1 MKIKNKKI
9 TLTQIMYG
17 SIITFLIIFG
27 IVIIAYIYLKLDSF
41 FTNIQEITSEKEVLA
56 VKNETLFHLNSRK
69 FTLEDYSEKTLIIQ
83 AVMHPDENFANIKDL
98 FDELKIFK
106 KKYRLSLTDFEGE
119 TIYSNYNDFS
129 IDYKSSELVQNLL
142 LDKKKQELSEIEI
155 FKENDTYF
163 WRLVSVVYYNKNI
176 EGALILEMPINEPF
190 IHDSHLSE
198 LSNGVS
204 VDLIFKNNIIA
215 SFGKI
220 ENGLTKT
227 VRLSKDISLTFNF
240 DDSFYQEMRAEI
252 IYEILIILVFIS
264 ILFIFIQIFF
274 SKIFFIEPIHRLKKM
289 MSNFINGKKVD
300 IIENHQEIFE
310 LSELTKDF
318 LFMIESV
325 ETREYLLNESNKEIT
340 EKNQDL
346 IKALTDVQ
354 TIQAKLIQQEKLA
367 GIGQLAAGVAHELNN
382 PIGFVSGNF
391 TALNK
396 YFIIITNFFKFLDK
410 RLSNKD
416 EKDEHSTLTINELKS
431 IIEEYKEENNFEF
444 ILSDINDFISINIYQ

>member
-1 MKIKNKKI
+1 LNVNEISFDNLTVFVRPFSIFPNDAIILFLKIKS
-9 TLTQIMYG
+9 TLTP
-17 SIITFLIIFG
+17 L
-27 IVIIAYIYLKLDSF
+27 L
-41 FTNIQEITSEKEVLA
+41 
-56 VKNETLFHLNSRK
+56 
-69 FTLEDYSEKTLIIQ
+69 
-83 AVMHPDENFANIKDL
+83 
-98 FDELKIFK
+98 
-106 KKYRLSLTDFEGE
+106 
-119 TIYSNYNDFS
+119 
-129 IDYKSSELVQNLL
+129 SSERW
-142 LDKKKQELSEIEI
+142 LS
-155 FKENDTYF
+155 
-163 WRLVSVVYYNKNI
+163 W
-176 EGALILEMPINEPF
+176 
-190 IHDSHLSE
+190 
-198 LSNGVS
+198 
-204 VDLIFKNNIIA
+204 
-215 SFGKI
+215 
-220 ENGLTKT
+220 
-227 VRLSKDISLTFNF
+227 
-240 DDSFYQEMRAEI
+240 
-252 IYEILIILVFIS
+252 
-264 ILFIFIQIFF
+264 
-274 SKIFFIEPIHRLKKM
+274 
-289 MSNFINGKKVD
+289 INGKKVD

-444 ILSDINDFISINIYQ
+444 ILSDINDLFEESEDGLDRVSKIVSNLRTFSRIDSVNKHERYNLNEGIKSTLSVAKNEYKYISVIELDLNHDLPIIETNASEINQVLLNIIINAAQSFKSKSDIEENIIKIKTFSNDSHIICEISDTGSGIEDKYINKIFEPFFTTKEIGKGTGLGLNISYDIIVNKNKGLLDVETVLGKGTTFVIKLPCKL